1 MNFPVLTLLALL
13 PAIGAVAVVLAG
25 ARLAKQVALAAAVVT
40 AAVAF
45 GVAAA
50 FSPGGGIQFAEQ
62 VAWIRPLGAYYA
74 LGLDGIGLTLVLLV
88 VIITPVVIVASW
100 RDFDAVTM
108 RAEPVEVREGALSA
122 SSGQGL
128 LPAHGAS
135 AAQGAPPGPGG
146 SHALGT
152 LPAHGGS
159 QAQGTSP
166 ATDTVP
172 PKYDSRV
179 FFALVL
185 AVETCALY
193 LFLATDV
200 FLFYVFFEVI
210 LIPMY
215 FLIGGFG
222 PGPRRTYAA
231 AKFLIFGLLGGFV
244 MLASVIGLYVQSAAA
259 GEPSYLL
266 STLSGLDF
274 GTGTERWLF
283 LGFMFAFAIKAP
295 LVPLHT
301 WLPDAAE
308 ESSPGG
314 ATMMVG
320 VMDKIGTFGMIR
332 FCLGL
337 FPEASLWATPVVIVL
352 AVISILYGAI
362 LAIGSRDLMRFVAYT
377 SISHFGF
384 IVLGIFAFTTQ
395 SLVGSTFYML
405 NHGLSTAALFIA
417 AGYLIKR
424 GRSRNIPDYSGVQTA
439 APVLAGLLLFA
450 GLSTLSLPGLS
461 SFVSEFM
468 VLAGTFSRYPAYAVV
483 STLAIVLAALYILIM
498 YQRTMTGPLG
508 PSVHQ
513 IRDVTRR
520 ERVAMAPLVLL
531 ILVLGLFPKPML
543 DVIEP
548 TVVASM
554 TDIGVSDP
562 PPRVSAEG
570 ER

>member
-13 PAIGAVAVVLAG
+13 PAVGAVAVVLAG
-25 ARLAKQVALAAAVVT
+25 NRLAKQVALAAAVATAVV
-40 AAVAF
+40 AAV
-45 GVAAA
+45 VALR
-50 FSPGGGIQFAEQ
+50 FIPGGGLQFAEQ
-62 VAWIRPLGAYYA
+62 VTWIRPLGAYYA

-88 VIITPVVIVASW
+88 VIVTPVVIVASW
-100 RDFDAVTM
+100 RDFDKVKM
-108 RAEPVEVREGALSA
+108 RAERVE
-122 SSGQGL
+122 
-128 LPAHGAS
+128 
-135 AAQGAPPGPGG
+135 AP
-146 SHALGT
+146 LR
-152 LPAHGGS
+152 
-159 QAQGTSP
+159 QAQGTL
-166 ATDTVP
+166 P

-185 AVETCALY
+185 SVETCALF

-283 LGFMFAFAIKAP
+283 LGFLFAFAIKAP

-362 LAIGSRDLMRFVAYT
+362 LAIGSRDMMRFVAYT

-395 SLVGSTFYML
+395 SLVGSTLYML
-405 NHGLSTAALFIA
+405 NHGLSTAALFLTV
-417 AGYLIKR
+417 GFLIKR
-424 GRSRNIPDYSGVQTA
+424 GRSRNIPDYSGVQKA
-439 APVLAGLLLFA
+439 APVLAGLMLFA

-468 VLAGTFSRYPAYAVV
+468 VLAGTFSRHPVHATV

-508 PSVHQ
+508 PSVQ
-513 IRDVTRR
+513 EISDVTRR
-520 ERVAMAPLVLL
+520 ERVALAPLVLL
-531 ILVLGLFPKPML
+531 ILFLGLFPKPML

-548 TVVASM
+548 TVATSM

-570 ER
+570 GR

>member
-1 MNFPVLTLLALL
+1 VNFPVLTLLALL
-13 PAIGAVAVVLAG
+13 PALGALLILVVG
-25 ARLAKQVALAAAVVT
+25 SRLARQVALGTSLLTLLVALLVAV
-40 AAVAF
+40 
-45 GVAAA
+45 G
-50 FSPGGGIQFAEQ
+50 FSPGGGLQFVEQ
-62 VAWIRPLGAYYA
+62 ARWIRPLGVYYA

-88 VIITPVVIVASW
+88 VIVTPVVVLASW
-100 RDFDAVTM
+100 RDFDRPSIKM
-108 RAEPVEVREGALSA
+108 EGPDAL
-122 SSGQGL
+122 
-128 LPAHGAS
+128 
-135 AAQGAPPGPGG
+135 
-146 SHALGT
+146 
-152 LPAHGGS
+152 
-159 QAQGTSP
+159 
-166 ATDTVP
+166 P
-172 PKYDSRV
+172 PKYGPRV

-185 AVETCALY
+185 AVETCALF

-210 LIPMY
+210 LVPMY

-222 PGPRRTYAA
+222 PGRRRTYAA

-266 STLSGLDF
+266 SSLSGLDM
-274 GTGTERWLF
+274 GSGTERWLF
-283 LGFMFAFAIKAP
+283 IGFMFAFAIKAP

-308 ESSPGG
+308 QSSPGG

-337 FPEASLWATPVVIVL
+337 FPEASLWATPVVLTL
-352 AVISILYGAI
+352 AVISILYGAV
-362 LAIGSRDLMRFVAYT
+362 LAIGSRDIMRFIAYT

-395 SLVGSTFYML
+395 SLVGSTLYML
-405 NHGLSTAALFIA
+405 NHGLSTAALFLA

-424 GRSRNIPDYSGVQTA
+424 GRSRQIADYSGVQKA

-468 VLAGTFSRYPAYAVV
+468 VLAGTFSRFPVHAAV

-508 PSVHQ
+508 PSVLE
-513 IRDVTRR
+513 ITDVTRR
-520 ERVAMAPLVLL
+520 ERVALAPLVLL
-531 ILVLGLFPKPML
+531 ILVLGVFPKPML

-548 TVVASM
+548 TVAASM

-562 PPRVSAEG
+562 APRVSVEG
-570 ER
+570 NR

>member
-1 MNFPVLTLLALL
+1 MGFPILTVLALL
-13 PAIGAVAVVLAG
+13 PAVGAVSLIFLRG
-25 ARLAKQVALAAAVVT
+25 ALAKQVALAVSVLALLLAVFL
-40 AAVAF
+40 AMQF
-45 GVAAA
+45 DIGSGMQ
-50 FSPGGGIQFAEQ
+50 FSEQ
-62 VAWIRPLGAYYA
+62 APWIAPLGAYYA

-88 VIITPVVIVASW
+88 AIVTPVVIIASW
-100 RDFDAVTM
+100 RDFDAAIAPAERAPTSEERALSLS
-108 RAEPVEVREGALSA
+108 RAEAV
-122 SSGQGL
+122 
-128 LPAHGAS
+128 
-135 AAQGAPPGPGG
+135 GG
-146 SHALGT
+146 SST
-152 LPAHGGS
+152 VGGS
-159 QAQGTSP
+159 
-166 ATDTVP
+166 
-172 PKYDSRV
+172 DSSTGAGRELLTGLGRDPLRGSGSTLAPRYGLHV
-179 FFALVL
+179 FFGLVL
-185 AVETCALY
+185 AVESCALF

-222 PGPRRTYAA
+222 PGHGRTYAA

-244 MLASVIGLYVQSAAA
+244 MLASVIGLYVQSANV

-266 STLSGLDF
+266 STLSSLPL
-274 GTGTERWLF
+274 GTDAGRWLF
-283 LGFMFAFAIKAP
+283 VGFMFAFAIKAP

-314 ATMMVG
+314 AVMMVG

-337 FPEASLWATPVVIVL
+337 FPEASQWATPVVLAL
-352 AVISILYGAI
+352 AVISIIYGAI
-362 LAIGSRDLMRFVAYT
+362 LAIGSRNMMRFIAYT

-395 SLVGSTFYML
+395 SMVGSTLYML

-424 GRSRNIPDYSGVQTA
+424 RGSRDIQAYGGVERT

-468 VLAGTFSRYPAYAVV
+468 VLAGTFTRHPVHAIV

-498 YQRTMTGPLG
+498 YQRTMTGAVRPER
-508 PSVHQ
+508 PVRV
-513 IRDVTRR
+513 RDATTR
-520 ERVAMAPLVLL
+520 ERLAMAPLVLL
-531 ILVLGLFPKPML
+531 IVVLGVFPKPML

-548 TVVASM
+548 AVSGLMQHVGV
-554 TDIGVSDP
+554 TDP
-562 PPRVSAEG
+562 QPRITAEG
-570 ER
+570 GR

>member
-1 MNFPVLTLLALL
+1 M
-13 PAIGAVAVVLAG
+13 
-25 ARLAKQVALAAAVVT
+25 
-40 AAVAF
+40 
-45 GVAAA
+45 
-50 FSPGGGIQFAEQ
+50 
-62 VAWIRPLGAYYA
+62 
-74 LGLDGIGLTLVLLV
+74 LLV
-88 VIITPVVIVASW
+88 VIVTPVVILASW
-100 RDFDAVTM
+100 RDFD
-108 RAEPVEVREGALSA
+108 RRRPV
-122 SSGQGL
+122 
-128 LPAHGAS
+128 H
-135 AAQGAPPGPGG
+135 PGP
-146 SHALGT
+146 
-152 LPAHGGS
+152 S
-159 QAQGTSP
+159 QQDVP
-166 ATDTVP
+166 LP
-172 PKYDSRV
+172 PKYGPRV

-185 AVETCALY
+185 AVESCALY

-244 MLASVIGLYVQSAAA
+244 MLASVIGLYVLSAAA

-266 STLSGLDF
+266 RTLSALDF

-308 ESSPGG
+308 QSSPGG

-332 FCLGL
+332 FCLEL
-337 FPEASLWATPVVIVL
+337 FPEASLWASPVVIVL
-352 AVISILYGAI
+352 AVISILYGAV
-362 LAIGSRDLMRFVAYT
+362 LAIGSRDIMRFIAYT

-384 IVLGIFAFTTQ
+384 IVLGIFAFTSQ
-395 SLVGSTFYML
+395 SLVGSTLYML

-417 AGYLIKR
+417 AGYLIRR
-424 GRSRNIPDYSGVQTA
+424 GRSRDINSYSGVQTA

-468 VLAGTFSRYPAYAVV
+468 VLAGTFSRYPEYAVV

-498 YQRTMTGPLG
+498 YQRTMTGPLR
-508 PSVHQ
+508 PELAETMT
-513 IRDVTRR
+513 DVDRR
-520 ERVAMAPLVLL
+520 ERLAMAPLVLL
-531 ILVLGLFPKPML
+531 ILVLGFFPKPML

-548 TVVASM
+548 TIAASM
-554 TDIGVSDP
+554 AEIGVSDP

-570 ER
+570 GR

>member
-1 MNFPVLTLLALL
+1 MTIPWLTVLALL
-13 PAIGAVAVVLAG
+13 PAVGAVFVVVAG
-25 ARLAKQVALAAAVVT
+25 ARLAKQVALAFSLVT
-40 AAVAF
+40 AAVAVL
-45 GVAAA
+45 VAL
-50 FSPGGGIQFAEQ
+50 SYQPGAGMQLTEQ
-62 VAWIRPLGAYYA
+62 ASWIKPLGAYYS

-88 VIITPVVIVASW
+88 VIVTPVVVIASW
-100 RDFDAVTM
+100 HDLDADPETGEL
-108 RAEPVEVREGALSA
+108 AALS
-122 SSGQGL
+122 G
-128 LPAHGAS
+128 
-135 AAQGAPPGPGG
+135 
-146 SHALGT
+146 GT
-152 LPAHGGS
+152 LA
-159 QAQGTSP
+159 
-166 ATDTVP
+166 
-172 PKYDSRV
+172 PKYDARV

-222 PGPRRTYAA
+222 PTSRRAQAA

-244 MLASVIGLYVQSAAA
+244 MLASVIGLYVLSSEA

-266 STLSGLDF
+266 STLIQLDIAT
-274 GTGTERWLF
+274 GTGRWLF
-283 LGFMFAFAIKAP
+283 VGFMFAFAIKAP
-295 LVPLHT
+295 LVPVHT

-308 ESSPGG
+308 QSSPGG

-332 FCLGL
+332 FCLQL
-337 FPEASLWATPVVIVL
+337 FPEASQWATPVVLVL
-352 AVISILYGAI
+352 ATISILYGAI
-362 LAIGSRDLMRFVAYT
+362 LAIGSRDIMRFIAYT

-395 SLVGSTFYML
+395 SLAGSTLYML

-417 AGYLIKR
+417 AGYLVKR
-424 GRSRNIPDYSGVQTA
+424 RGSRDINAYGGVQKV

-468 VLAGTFSRYPAYAVV
+468 VLAGTFSRHPAYAVI
-483 STLAIVLAALYILIM
+483 STVAIVLAALYILLM
-498 YQRTMTGPLG
+498 YQRTMTGP
-508 PSVHQ
+508 VNAEVAT
-513 IRDVTRR
+513 RVTDVNAR
-520 ERVAMAPLVLL
+520 ERLAMAPLVVL
-531 ILVLGLFPKPML
+531 ILFLGLYPRPL
-543 DVIEP
+543 LEVINP
-548 TVVASM
+548 AVQATMQHV
-554 TDIGVSDP
+554 GVSDP
-562 PPRVSAEG
+562 QPRVSVEG

>member
-1 MNFPVLTLLALL
+1 
-13 PAIGAVAVVLAG
+13 VV
-25 ARLAKQVALAAAVVT
+25 AAVV
-40 AAVAF
+40 ALQF
-45 GVAAA
+45 N
-50 FSPGGGIQFAEQ
+50 PGGGQQFAEQ
-62 VAWIRPLGAYYA
+62 VTWIRPLGAYYA
-74 LGLDGIGLTLVLLV
+74 LGVDGIGLTLVLLV
-88 VIITPVVIVASW
+88 VVVTPVVIVASW
-100 RDFDAVTM
+100 RDFDK
-108 RAEPVEVREGALSA
+108 VR
-122 SSGQGL
+122 
-128 LPAHGAS
+128 
-135 AAQGAPPGPGG
+135 PGEL
-146 SHALGT
+146 A
-152 LPAHGGS
+152 
-159 QAQGTSP
+159 
-166 ATDTVP
+166 

-266 STLSGLDF
+266 GTLSALEF

-283 LGFMFAFAIKAP
+283 VGFMFAFAIKAP

-362 LAIGSRDLMRFVAYT
+362 LAIGSRDMMRFVAYT

-395 SLVGSTFYML
+395 SLVGSTLYML
-405 NHGLSTAALFIA
+405 NHGLSTAALFLA
-417 AGYLIKR
+417 VGYLIKR
-424 GRSRNIPDYSGVQTA
+424 GRSRNIPDYTGVQKA

-468 VLAGTFSRYPAYAVV
+468 VLAGTFSRHPAHAVV

-508 PSVHQ
+508 PSVLE

-520 ERVAMAPLVLL
+520 ERVALAPLVLL
-531 ILVLGLFPKPML
+531 ILVLGFFPKPML

-554 TDIGVSDP
+554 ADIGVSDP

-570 ER
+570 GR

>member
-1 MNFPVLTLLALL
+1 MLTLLAVL
-13 PAIGAVAVVLAG
+13 PALGAAIVLVVG
-25 ARLAKQVALAAAVVT
+25 ARLARQVALGASLVT
-40 AAVAF
+40 LLVALM
-45 GVAAA
+45 VAMG
-50 FSPGGGIQFAEQ
+50 FSPGGGLQLVEQ
-62 VAWIRPLGAYYA
+62 ASWIRPLGAYYA

-88 VIITPVVIVASW
+88 VIVTPVVILASW
-100 RDFDAVTM
+100 RDFERPKGGRPRHANSGAPA
-108 RAEPVEVREGALSA
+108 RAESL
-122 SSGQGL
+122 
-128 LPAHGAS
+128 
-135 AAQGAPPGPGG
+135 
-146 SHALGT
+146 
-152 LPAHGGS
+152 
-159 QAQGTSP
+159 
-166 ATDTVP
+166 P
-172 PKYDSRV
+172 PKYGPRV

-185 AVETCALY
+185 AVETCALF

-244 MLASVIGLYVQSAAA
+244 MLASVIGLYVLSAAA

-266 STLSGLDF
+266 STLSELEL

-308 ESSPGG
+308 QSSPGG

-337 FPEASLWATPVVIVL
+337 FPEASLWATPVVIAL

-362 LAIGSRDLMRFVAYT
+362 LAIGSRDIMRFIAYT

-384 IVLGIFAFTTQ
+384 IVLGIFAFTSQ
-395 SLVGSTFYML
+395 SLVGSTLYML

-424 GRSRNIPDYSGVQTA
+424 GRSRDLNAYSGVQKV

-468 VLAGTFSRYPAYAVV
+468 VLAGTFSRYPVYATV

-498 YQRTMTGPLG
+498 YQRTMTGPL
-508 PSVHQ
+508 PPQLAETVT
-513 IRDVTRR
+513 DVDRR
-520 ERVAMAPLVLL
+520 ERLAMAPLVLL
-531 ILVLGLFPKPML
+531 ILLLGFFPKPML

-548 TVVASM
+548 TIAASM
-554 TDIGVSDP
+554 ADIGVSDP
-562 PPRVSAEG
+562 APRVNAEG
-570 ER
+570 GR

>member
-1 MNFPVLTLLALL
+1 MNFPVLTLLALI
-13 PAIGAVAVVLAG
+13 PAVGAVAVVLAG
-25 ARLAKQVALAAAVVT
+25 ARLAKQVALVVAVATAVVAAVVALRFT
-40 AAVAF
+40 
-45 GVAAA
+45 
-50 FSPGGGIQFAEQ
+50 PGAGQQFTEQ
-62 VAWIRPLGAYYA
+62 VSWIRPLGVYYA

-88 VIITPVVIVASW
+88 VIVTPVVIVASW
-100 RDFDAVTM
+100 RDFDKVDM
-108 RAEPVEVREGALSA
+108 GAERVEVREPVL
-122 SSGQGL
+122 Q
-128 LPAHGAS
+128 GAS
-135 AAQGAPPGPGG
+135 AAGGG
-146 SHALGT
+146 STARVAPSSGSTAFGPTSFGSTAFGATGPASGT
-152 LPAHGGS
+152 L
-159 QAQGTSP
+159 
-166 ATDTVP
+166 P

-185 AVETCALY
+185 AVETCALF

-266 STLSGLDF
+266 STLSALDF

-362 LAIGSRDLMRFVAYT
+362 LAIGSRDIMRFVAYT

-395 SLVGSTFYML
+395 SLVGSTLYML

-424 GRSRNIPDYSGVQTA
+424 GRSRQIADYSGVQKA

-468 VLAGTFSRYPAYAVV
+468 VLAGTFSRFPVYASV

-508 PSVHQ
+508 PSVLQ

-531 ILVLGLFPKPML
+531 ILVLGVFPKPML

-554 TDIGVSDP
+554 NDIGVTDP
-562 PPRVSAEG
+562 APRVSVEG
-570 ER
+570 NR

>member
-1 MNFPVLTLLALL
+1 MTIPWLTILALL
-13 PAIGAVAVVLAG
+13 PAAGAVVLIFIGVKA
-25 ARLAKQVALAAAVVT
+25 AKQVALVVSLIT
-40 AAVAF
+40 FAFALIVATRF
-45 GVAAA
+45 RI
-50 FSPGGGIQFAEQ
+50 GGGMQLVEQ
-62 VAWIRPLGAYYA
+62 APWIKPLGAYYA
-74 LGLDGIGLTLVLLV
+74 LGLDGLGLTLVLLV
-88 VIITPVVIVASW
+88 VIITPVVIIASW
-100 RDFDAVTM
+100 RDFDQP
-108 RAEPVEVREGALSA
+108 AESVEG
-122 SSGQGL
+122 
-128 LPAHGAS
+128 
-135 AAQGAPPGPGG
+135 
-146 SHALGT
+146 
-152 LPAHGGS
+152 
-159 QAQGTSP
+159 SP
-166 ATDTVP
+166 AADTGSTGAATVA

-185 AVETCALY
+185 AVQSCALY

-210 LIPMY
+210 LVPMY

-244 MLASVIGLYVQSAAA
+244 MLASVIGLYVQSARV

-266 STLSGLDF
+266 STLSQLDF
-274 GTGTERWLF
+274 GTGTGRWLF

-308 ESSPGG
+308 ESTAGS

-337 FPEASLWATPVVIVL
+337 FPEASQWATPVVLVL
-352 AVISILYGAI
+352 ATISIVYGAI
-362 LAIGSRDLMRFVAYT
+362 LAIGSRDIMRFIAYT

-395 SLVGSTFYML
+395 SLTGSTLYML
-405 NHGLSTAALFIA
+405 NHGMATAALFVM

-424 GRSRNIPDYSGVQTA
+424 RGSRDMNAYAGVDRV

-450 GLSTLSLPGLS
+450 GLNTLSLPGLA

-468 VLAGTFSRYPAYAVV
+468 VLAGTFSRHPAYAVI

-498 YQRTMTGPLG
+498 YQRTMTGPV
-508 PSVHQ
+508 SA
-513 IRDVTRR
+513 DVQEKVTDLNGR
-520 ERVAMAPLVLL
+520 ERLAMAPLVLL
-531 ILVLGLFPKPML
+531 ILLLGVFPKPML
-543 DVIEP
+543 SIIEP
-548 TVVASM
+548 ATQATLQHVGV
-554 TDIGVSDP
+554 TDP
-562 PPRVSAEG
+562 QPRVTAEG
-570 ER
+570 GR

>member
-1 MNFPVLTLLALL
+1 MTIPWLTILALL
-13 PAIGAVAVVLAG
+13 PAAGAVVLIFIGVKA
-25 ARLAKQVALAAAVVT
+25 AKQVALVVSLIT
-40 AAVAF
+40 FAFALIVATRF
-45 GVAAA
+45 RI
-50 FSPGGGIQFAEQ
+50 GGGMQLVEQ
-62 VAWIRPLGAYYA
+62 APWIKPLGAYYA
-74 LGLDGIGLTLVLLV
+74 LGLDGLGLTLVLLV
-88 VIITPVVIVASW
+88 VIITPVVIIASW
-100 RDFDAVTM
+100 RDFDQP
-108 RAEPVEVREGALSA
+108 AESVEG
-122 SSGQGL
+122 
-128 LPAHGAS
+128 
-135 AAQGAPPGPGG
+135 
-146 SHALGT
+146 
-152 LPAHGGS
+152 
-159 QAQGTSP
+159 SP
-166 ATDTVP
+166 AADTGSTGAATVA

-185 AVETCALY
+185 AVQSCALY

-210 LIPMY
+210 LVPMY

-244 MLASVIGLYVQSAAA
+244 MLASVIGLYVQSARA

-266 STLSGLDF
+266 STLSQLDF
-274 GTGTERWLF
+274 GTGTGRWLF

-308 ESSPGG
+308 ESTAGS

-337 FPEASLWATPVVIVL
+337 FPEASQWATPVVLVL
-352 AVISILYGAI
+352 ATISIVYGAI
-362 LAIGSRDLMRFVAYT
+362 LAIGSRDIMRFIAYT

-395 SLVGSTFYML
+395 SLTGSTLYML
-405 NHGLSTAALFIA
+405 NHGMATAALFVM

-424 GRSRNIPDYSGVQTA
+424 RGSRDMNAYAGVDRV

-450 GLSTLSLPGLS
+450 GLNTLSLPGLA

-468 VLAGTFSRYPAYAVV
+468 VLAGTFSRHPAYAVI

-498 YQRTMTGPLG
+498 YQRTMTGPV
-508 PSVHQ
+508 PA
-513 IRDVTRR
+513 DVQEKVTDLNGR
-520 ERVAMAPLVLL
+520 ERLAMAPLVLL
-531 ILVLGLFPKPML
+531 ILLLGVFPKPML
-543 DVIEP
+543 SIIEP
-548 TVVASM
+548 ATQATLQHVGV
-554 TDIGVSDP
+554 TDP
-562 PPRVSAEG
+562 QPRVTAEG
-570 ER
+570 GR

>member
-1 MNFPVLTLLALL
+1 MTIPWLTILALL
-13 PAIGAVAVVLAG
+13 PAAGAVVLIFIGVKA
-25 ARLAKQVALAAAVVT
+25 AKQVALVVSLIT
-40 AAVAF
+40 FAFALIVATRF
-45 GVAAA
+45 RI
-50 FSPGGGIQFAEQ
+50 GGGMQLVEQ
-62 VAWIRPLGAYYA
+62 APWIKPLGAYYA
-74 LGLDGIGLTLVLLV
+74 LGLDGLGLTLVLLV
-88 VIITPVVIVASW
+88 VIITPVVIIASW
-100 RDFDAVTM
+100 RDFDQP
-108 RAEPVEVREGALSA
+108 AESVEG
-122 SSGQGL
+122 
-128 LPAHGAS
+128 
-135 AAQGAPPGPGG
+135 
-146 SHALGT
+146 
-152 LPAHGGS
+152 
-159 QAQGTSP
+159 SP
-166 ATDTVP
+166 AADTGSTGAATIA

-185 AVETCALY
+185 AVQSCALY

-210 LIPMY
+210 LVPMY

-244 MLASVIGLYVQSAAA
+244 MLASVIGLYVQSARA

-266 STLSGLDF
+266 STLSQLDF
-274 GTGTERWLF
+274 GTGTGRWLF

-308 ESSPGG
+308 ESTAGS

-337 FPEASLWATPVVIVL
+337 FPEASQWATPVVLVL
-352 AVISILYGAI
+352 ATISIVYGAI
-362 LAIGSRDLMRFVAYT
+362 LAIGSRDIMRFIAYT

-395 SLVGSTFYML
+395 SLTGSTLYML
-405 NHGLSTAALFIA
+405 NHGMATAALFVM

-424 GRSRNIPDYSGVQTA
+424 RGSRDMNAYAGVDRV

-450 GLSTLSLPGLS
+450 GLNTLSLPGLA

-468 VLAGTFSRYPAYAVV
+468 VLAGTFSRHPAYAVI

-498 YQRTMTGPLG
+498 YQRTMTGPV
-508 PSVHQ
+508 PA
-513 IRDVTRR
+513 DVQEKVTDLNGR
-520 ERVAMAPLVLL
+520 ERLAMAPLVLL
-531 ILVLGLFPKPML
+531 ILLLGVFPKPML
-543 DVIEP
+543 SIIEP
-548 TVVASM
+548 ATQATLQHVGV
-554 TDIGVSDP
+554 TDP
-562 PPRVSAEG
+562 QPRVTAEG
-570 ER
+570 GR

>member
-1 MNFPVLTLLALL
+1 MTIPWLSILALL
-13 PAIGAVAVVLAG
+13 PAVGAVVLIFSGVKA
-25 ARLAKQVALAAAVVT
+25 AKQVALAVSLITLALALYIAAT
-40 AAVAF
+40 QF
-45 GVAAA
+45 RI
-50 FSPGGGIQFAEQ
+50 GGGMQLVEQ
-62 VAWIRPLGAYYA
+62 APWIKPLGVYYA

-88 VIITPVVIVASW
+88 VIITPVVIIASW
-100 RDFDAVTM
+100 RDFDPADM
-108 RAEPVEVREGALSA
+108 GPEPVEG
-122 SSGQGL
+122 
-128 LPAHGAS
+128 PAPTD
-135 AAQGAPPGPGG
+135 AA
-146 SHALGT
+146 
-152 LPAHGGS
+152 
-159 QAQGTSP
+159 
-166 ATDTVP
+166 TVA
-172 PKYDSRV
+172 PKYDARV

-185 AVETCALY
+185 AVQSCALY

-244 MLASVIGLYVQSAAA
+244 MLASIIGLYVQSDRA

-266 STLSGLDF
+266 STLSQLDF
-274 GTGTERWLF
+274 GTATGRWLF
-283 LGFMFAFAIKAP
+283 IGFMFAFAIKAP

-308 ESSPGG
+308 ESTAGG

-337 FPEASLWATPVVIVL
+337 FPEASQWATPVVLVL
-352 AVISILYGAI
+352 ATISILYGAI
-362 LAIGSRDLMRFVAYT
+362 LAIGSRDIMRFIAYT

-384 IVLGIFAFTTQ
+384 IVLGIFAFTSQ
-395 SLVGSTFYML
+395 SLTGSTLYML
-405 NHGLSTAALFIA
+405 NHGMATAALFVM

-424 GRSRNIPDYSGVQTA
+424 RGSRDMNAYRGVDQV

-450 GLSTLSLPGLS
+450 GLNTLSLPGLA

-468 VLAGTFSRYPAYAVV
+468 VLAGTFGRHPAYATI

-498 YQRTMTGPLG
+498 YQRTMTGPA
-508 PSVHQ
+508 SEEVKEK
-513 IRDVTRR
+513 VTELNGR
-520 ERVAMAPLVLL
+520 ERLAMAPLVLL
-531 ILVLGLFPKPML
+531 ILLLGFFPKPML
-543 DVIEP
+543 SIIAPSTEATMQHVG
-548 TVVASM
+548 V
-554 TDIGVSDP
+554 TDP
-562 PPRVSAEG
+562 QPRVSAEG
-570 ER
+570 GR